1 LAAGVYVTSAVQFVP
16 PPLGK
21 QLVAVMDPKLPWA
34 GAAAIANVRDGL
46 STSLADRVITA
57 AVSSAV
63 VTLCPPETG
72 ASFTAVTVRLTVAA
86 GEVSNPSLVVNVKL
100 SGPK

>member
-1 LAAGVYVTSAVQFVP
+1 VYVTSAVQFDP

-21 QLVAVMDPKLPWA
+21 QLVAVMDPKLPCV

-46 STSLADRVITA
+46 STSEADNVMVK

-63 VTLCPPETG
+63 VWLCELLTG
-72 ASFTAVTVRLTVAA
+72 ASLTAVTVRVTVAA

-100 SGPK
+100 SGPL